1 MRRLFLDSRDRVS
14 GTSTDF
20 TIQLPE
26 TLVIEGNRRGR
37 IDNLRIPLVIPT
49 IRSGINDTLIVRIG
63 TTSYTIQIPQGN
75 YDGIGLASVIQTALG
90 TATSIAWSC
99 SYDVTNVAMTLTC
112 PSSNFVVT
120 GGSYAAQLMTHPYTH
135 TGNSYTFTY
144 VSVLGIDML
153 YLSSSKFSNLDIVG
167 PQGSHDTLASIVVTE
182 AFSNVI
188 DYSMPADVWFD
199 VGPITTQTLDFQLRD
214 MSYNVLSIVP
224 NISLTLTID

>member
-49 IRSGINDTLIVRIG
+49 IRSGINDTLIVRIE

-75 YDGIGLASVIQTALG
+75 YDGIGLASVIQTAVG

-112 PSSNFVVT
+112 PSSDFVVT
-120 GGSYAAQLMTHPYTH
+120 GGSYAAQLMTHPYTR
-135 TGNSYTFTY
+135 TGNSYTFT
-144 VSVLGIDML
+144 
-153 YLSSSKFSNLDIVG
+153 
-167 PQGSHDTLASIVVTE
+167 
-182 AFSNVI
+182 
-188 DYSMPADVWFD
+188 
-199 VGPITTQTLDFQLRD
+199 
-214 MSYNVLSIVP
+214 
-224 NISLTLTID
+224 